1 MSMTKVPIGEIEQT
15 THRALVAHGADD
27 DVAAA
32 VAKAVGVAE
41 SVGNTICG
49 LYYVESYCSQ
59 LVTGRVDGQAQPSVT
74 QPRPGAV
81 VVDGHMGFAQPAF
94 DAGFGQACDAAR
106 TNGVCGFAVA
116 HTHTCTSLGYFTEQF
131 AKAGLLAIGTT
142 NASPRVA
149 PPGGHRP
156 LLGTNPF
163 AMAVPGESGEVAFQ
177 FDFATSA
184 VALGTIT
191 KAAAVGQELPLGWAV
206 DSEGTPT
213 TDPQAA
219 VGGSL
224 ASAAGYKGFGI
235 GLLVEVL
242 AAGLTGSNPS
252 VDVPALKAP
261 EGPPHDL
268 GQFYLVIDP
277 DTYGRDKLSRIISV
291 LMSELADQPDA
302 RLPGSNRT
310 PATTVE
316 VETDLWAMIT
326 ALGNR

>member
-1 MSMTKVPIGEIEQT
+1 MSMTNVPVDEIERVAQA
-15 THRALVAHGADD
+15 ALVAHGADLT
-27 DVAAA
+27 VADA
-32 VAKAVGVAE
+32 VARAVAVAE
-41 SVGNTICG
+41 SVGNKICG
-49 LYYVESYCSQ
+49 LYYVESYCLQ
-59 LVTGRVDGQAQPSVT
+59 LQTGRVDGRAEPQVT
-74 QPRPGAV
+74 RPKPGAV
-81 VVDGHMGFAQPAF
+81 VVDGRMGFAQPAF
-94 DAGFGQACDAAR
+94 DAGFAQACESAHS
-106 TNGVCGFAVA
+106 NGVCGMAVA

-131 AKAGLLAIGTT
+131 AKAGLLAIGST

-163 AMAVPGESGEVAFQ
+163 ALAVPGESGEVAFQ

-191 KAAAVGQELPLGWAV
+191 KAAAAGEEIPLGWAV
-206 DSEGTPT
+206 DAEGEPT
-213 TDPQAA
+213 TDPAAA
-219 VGGSL
+219 VAGSL

-242 AAGLTGSNPS
+242 AAGLTGTNAS

-277 DTYGRDKLSRIISV
+277 DTYGRHNLSRIISI
-291 LMSELADQPDA
+291 LEAELSDQPNA
-302 RLPGSNRT
+302 RLPGSARQ
-310 PATTVE
+310 PLEAVDVE
-316 VETDLWAMIT
+316 SDLWDKIIGLA
-326 ALGNR
+326 GR

>member
-1 MSMTKVPIGEIEQT
+1 MSMTNVPIGEIEQT

-27 DVAAA
+27 GAAAA

-41 SVGNTICG
+41 SVGNKICG
-49 LYYVESYCSQ
+49 LYYVESYCTQ
-59 LVTGRVDGQAQPSVT
+59 LVTGRVDGRATPTVT
-74 QPRPGAV
+74 QPRPGSV
-81 VVDGHMGFAQPAF
+81 VVDGHMGFAQVAF
-94 DAGFGQACDAAR
+94 DAGFAKACDSAR
-106 TNGVCGFAVA
+106 ANGVCGFAVA

-131 AKAGLLAIGTT
+131 AKAGLLAIGAT

-149 PPGGHRP
+149 APGGLRP

-163 AMAVPGESGEVAFQ
+163 AMAVPGNAGDVAFQ

-191 KAAAVGQELPLGWAV
+191 KAAAAGDDIPLGWAV
-206 DSEGTPT
+206 DAEGTPT

-252 VDVPALKAP
+252 VNVPALKAP

-277 DTYGRDKLSRIISV
+277 DTYGRDNLDGIVAV
-291 LMSELADQPDA
+291 LQAELADQPEA
-302 RLPGSNRT
+302 RLPGST
-310 PATTVE
+310 KEPATSVD
-316 VETDLWAMIT
+316 VETDLWEKISN
-326 ALGNR
+326 LGA